1 MAAVNRKAS
10 SLTVAVSL
18 ALVVAAAPAP
28 AAAAPAAK
36 VQHSGSVTGDLK
48 QGSTVTVRVAI
59 DHPKGWQNVQRVVIA
74 LRLRGQPLDQLV
86 FQSSDLSLSDVGDGG
101 PVVLGQAGA
110 LSGPFFGV
118 GTSQAALQAGGKRL
132 GLTIPIRLTTPPP
145 PGGRLFYSYA
155 ALGAPSSGFLALT
168 PPVQEKGG
176 FSWGTL
182 GLAVAVALFAGGFV
196 GNLFSSRRRP
206 QRPSIYSTVQR
217 RLEQERAGR

>member
-1 MAAVNRKAS
+1 VIRKGS
-10 SLTVAVSL
+10 SL
-18 ALVVAAAPAP
+18 VAAAWLAIVLTAGPVL
-28 AAAAPAAK
+28 AAPESA
-36 VQHSGSVTGDLK
+36 VRHSGSVTGDLK
-48 QGSTVTVRVAI
+48 QRSTVTVRVAI

-101 PVVLGQAGA
+101 PVVIGRQGA
-110 LSGPFFGV
+110 LHGPYFGV
-118 GTSQAALQAGGKRL
+118 DTSQAGLQARGNRL
-132 GLTIPIRLTTPPP
+132 GLTIPIRLATAPP
-145 PGGRLFYSYA
+145 PGGRLFYSFS
-155 ALGAPSSGFLALT
+155 ALGTSTPGFLALT

-206 QRPSIYSTVQR
+206 QRPSVYAAIQR
-217 RLEQERAGR
+217 RMDQERARR